1 MVAVIPSQASHDP
14 EAAQS
19 GPAPEAASAEPRK
32 PRREGLAR
40 IRVKSHG
47 RSTSVSLDALLY
59 HFLAGKLGGA
69 KAVQAWAQRVV
80 LEIDDLEAR
89 GATTPPRDV
98 DASLSRLVQRQG
110 MRLLWS
116 GTALN

>member
-1 MVAVIPSQASHDP
+1 MVAVFP
-14 EAAQS
+14 EPTNPDAEAVAPAAQS
-19 GPAPEAASAEPRK
+19 EAPPAEARK

-40 IRVKSHG
+40 IRVKAHG
-47 RSTSVSLDALLY
+47 HSTSVSLDALLY